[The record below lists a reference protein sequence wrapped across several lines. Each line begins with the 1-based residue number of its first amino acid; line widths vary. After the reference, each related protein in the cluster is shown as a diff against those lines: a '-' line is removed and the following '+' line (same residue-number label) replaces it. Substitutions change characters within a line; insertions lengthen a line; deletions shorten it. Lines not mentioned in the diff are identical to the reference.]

1 MAQPRAERQ
10 STALSGRQIQGPPA
24 LAGSRSDPQSFLMGG
39 REACLYHIFYLEGQ
53 LQQARKAEINCFLQ
67 LLLLLFATTFT
78 SKIEDSTSFKLETD
92 FKMSGTAAEWFSQ
105 SLRAQNTCQ
114 AGRTRTKK
122 LSSSCSS
129 RNMPPEGSAWIF
141 PPPTTRLSDRWPSA
155 SRGQSQKLF
164 LTCPLPVSCG
174 HWGLQGSRAWGGQ
187 IRRCPPWI
195 LPAWHGGS
203 SLPEPCFPN
212 LCLGHDSLSYRRRVW
227 GVNEV
232 VREKAPAI

>member
-1 MAQPRAERQ
+1 MAQPQVERQ

-24 LAGSRSDPQSFLMGG
+24 LAGSRSDPQTFLTGG

-53 LQQARKAEINCFLQ
+53 LQQGRKAEINCFLQ
-67 LLLLLFATTFT
+67 LLLLFFATTFT

-122 LSSSCSS
+122 HVQVETCLQKVLPGSS
-129 RNMPPEGSAWIF
+129 RLPP
-141 PPPTTRLSDRWPSA
+141 WPSA

-164 LTCPLPVSCG
+164 FTCPLPVPCG

-187 IRRCPPWI
+187 IRRCPPWN

-212 LCLGHDSLSYRRRVW
+212 LCLGHESLSYRRRVW

-232 VREKAPAI
+232 VCEKASAI